1 VPKKNVVPVRCS
13 YLCAHLLE
21 GVPGVAGVRPPLEGV
36 LLLVPGVPGV
46 PERPCALPARGRPG
60 VPAVRLGVPAG
71 VRPTLGP
78 EDRRFPRPPFGSML
92 SRD

>member
-1 VPKKNVVPVRCS
+1 M
-13 YLCAHLLE
+13 
-21 GVPGVAGVRPPLEGV
+21 AGVRPPLEGV

-92 SRD
+92 SRGLERPT